1 MLFRSRM
8 TPPAAPIG
16 APEGI
21 VRVGLCHPHDPLGRA
36 DRGGGRG
43 HAQIS
48 PDPGCDHLGGVI
60 GIARRRDQ
68 MVGVVKRD
76 KAFGMLGGGEQLRG
90 VLDPHGSAVEEWRF
104 HGVCIARAK
113 KASRL
118 RRDLGINV
126 PGVAMVLQLL
136 EERHAVLRRL
146 YQYEAK

>member
-1 MLFRSRM
+1 MKKA
-8 TPPAAPIG
+8 TPRNMVLDTLTLPD
-16 APEGI
+16 
-21 VRVGLCHPHDPLGRA
+21 LCRFCQVEEA
-36 DRGGGRG
+36 W
-43 HAQIS
+43 
-48 PDPGCDHLGGVI
+48 VVE
-60 GIARRRDQ
+60 
-68 MVGVVKRD
+68 MV
-76 KAFGMLGGGEQLRG
+76 EHG